1 MAPHPKKGKTRKRPQ
16 RTNHSRSVP
25 SRIGRFPLA
34 RTLSNKSPVHS
45 LTLHKRPPSVTVK
58 SASDIEKVMQMI
70 LVHDMVL
77 ATIVAG
83 WCGHCHKLLPHL
95 NEAINHPSN
104 RTATAIIPDTMVDQ
118 FNSAL
123 KSRVNPNAHVEVD
136 SYPTSILLKK
146 DGTEVTP
153 RPTLAPDTKQ
163 ITQFLNRTGPLAT
176 QANLTGRE
184 TTGRATTG
192 REITGMA
199 ATTGPIDTRPPRGQD
214 TTLYQTAL
222 DETPTSNDILGSHPV
237 GAEGIVTPTDDAIE
251 HFQRTNK
258 QSQSHGGSLYSAMA
272 QTAYTLAPAAVL
284 MATASA
290 MMRKKPARTHKRR
303 HYKMR

>member
-16 RTNHSRSVP
+16 RTNHSSSVQ

-34 RTLSNKSPVHS
+34 RTLSNRSPVHS
-45 LTLHKRPPSVTVK
+45 LTSHKRPPSVTVK

-95 NEAINHPSN
+95 NEAIHHPSN

-153 RPTLAPDTKQ
+153 RPNLAPDTKQ

-176 QANLTGRE
+176 QANLTS
-184 TTGRATTG
+184 
-192 REITGMA
+192 MA
-199 ATTGPIDTRPPRGQD
+199 ATTGPIETRPPRGQA
-214 TTLYQTAL
+214 TTLYQPTMKNS
-222 DETPTSNDILGSHPV
+222 PTSDEDIIGHAE
-237 GAEGIVTPTDDAIE
+237 GAEGIETTKPSDDAISQFE
-251 HFQRTNK
+251 RTDTQTK
-258 QSQSHGGSLYSAMA
+258 SKGGSLYSAMA

-290 MMRKKPARTHKRR
+290 MMRKKPLRTHKRR
-303 HYKMR
+303 HYKTR